1 MSEEKIL
8 ITGSSGYIGSVLI
21 SKIKKNIVGID
32 KHKSK
37 FKDFRLKKINLL
49 NKKKLQEFINKL
61 RPNIII
67 HLAAESTL
75 DNVLTKKK
83 SYENNNIIGTRNL
96 LNSIKKLKLKKFI
109 FSSTASVYKKSNKI
123 LGEQSPT
130 APDNIY
136 AKTKYH
142 NEKQIKEFFKNKP
155 TSVYIFRFFNVCS
168 ADINNKIGE
177 LHNPETHFV
186 PILVNKALNDKVVKI
201 YGNNYKTTDKT
212 CVRDYIHIN
221 DLCSAIIK
229 SIKKKIDI
237 RFNVINLGSGN
248 GYSILQII
256 KSLEIILKKN
266 IKYIFIKKRFGDKSK
281 LVCSI
286 KKAKNIL
293 SWQPR
298 KSNLKKILNDEIK
311 WQNYLKRNNI
321 KKRNVY

>member
-1 MSEEKIL
+1 MHKEKIL
-8 ITGSSGYIGSVLI
+8 ITGSSGYIGSILGA
-21 SKIKKNIVGID
+21 KIKKNIFGID
-32 KHKSK
+32 KQKPKYKK
-37 FKDFRLKKINLL
+37 FKVKQINLL
-49 NKKKLQEFINKL
+49 DKKKLKKYIEEL
-61 RPNIII
+61 RPNIVI

-83 SYENNNIIGTRNL
+83 SYKNNNIIGTQNL
-96 LNSIKKLKLKKFI
+96 LESLRNIKLKKFV
-109 FSSTASVYKKSNKI
+109 FSSTASVYRNSTKI
-123 LGEQSPT
+123 LFEKSKTNPN
-130 APDNIY
+130 NIY
-136 AKTKYH
+136 AKTKFH
-142 NEKQIKEFFKNKP
+142 NENQIKEFFKNKK
-155 TSVYIFRFFNVCS
+155 TNIYIFRFFNVCS

-177 LHNPETHFV
+177 LHNPETHFI

-212 CVRDYIHIN
+212 CVRDYVHIN

-237 RFNVINLGSGN
+237 RFNLINLGSGN

-256 KSLEIILKKN
+256 KTLEIILKKN
-266 IKYIFIKKRFGDKSK
+266 IKYTFIKKRFGDKSK

-311 WQNYLKRNNI
+311 WQNYLKKMNI